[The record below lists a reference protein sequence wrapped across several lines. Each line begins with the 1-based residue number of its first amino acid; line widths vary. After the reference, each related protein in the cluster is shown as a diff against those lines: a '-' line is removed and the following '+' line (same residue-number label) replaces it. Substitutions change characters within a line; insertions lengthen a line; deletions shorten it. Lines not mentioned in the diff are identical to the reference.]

1 MVLLIFLF
9 DYALP
14 WLALRQGIRCND
26 SDIQDMMWAIAMP
39 WFRVSG
45 KTNYAPMAVDVP
57 TKLHRHQSAAIAPF
71 KICAVATSRPKL
83 CGSGGRAQWRT
94 WSWV

>member
-45 KTNYAPMAVDVP
+45 KTNYAPMAVDVLY
-57 TKLHRHQSAAIAPF
+57 TN
-71 KICAVATSRPKL
+71 C
-83 CGSGGRAQWRT
+83 
-94 WSWV
+94 